1 MLSAPRQLALALSAR
16 PAASFANFVP
26 GRNAEA
32 LAALRDLALG
42 REGERFVHLWG
53 APGSGRTHLL
63 HAVVREASAYGRRA
77 MYLRA
82 PVTEPELAA
91 IHGDAVL
98 ALFAVERLDAGAQAE
113 LFGLYNRMR
122 DGAGALV
129 VAADAPPARLAV
141 RPDLATRLAWGLVYE
156 VHPLSEG
163 EKAEAMRARAAEH
176 GFELS
181 SEVQAYVFRHGRRDL
196 PALLH
201 LVDLV
206 DRYSLETQRP
216 VTLAL
221 VREVLRSVQAE
232 ALAGE

>member
-42 REGERFVHLWG
+42 RKGERFVHLWG
-53 APGSGRTHLL
+53 VPGSGRRHLL
-63 HAVVREASAYGRRA
+63 HAVVREASACGRCA
-77 MYLRA
+77 VHLNA
-82 PVTEPELAA
+82 PVAEQELTA

-98 ALFAVERLDAGAQAE
+98 ALFGVERLDAAAQAA
-113 LFGLYNRMR
+113 LFNLYNRMR
-122 DGAGALV
+122 EGAGALV
-129 VAADAPPARLAV
+129 VAADAPPSRLAV

-156 VHPLSEG
+156 VRPLSDD

-181 SEVQAYVFRHGRRDL
+181 SEVQAYIFRHGRRDL
-196 PALLH
+196 PALLN

-206 DRYSLETQRP
+206 DRCSLESQRP